1 MLKKMNDFQ
10 REDYVYESPDGDHWD
25 ITIVKTGDRKY
36 VELKNA
42 ATEVELRWDVEM
54 LLDIADAVRQ
64 ATSKPREGA
73 KAHNLKKPVVQDVRG
88 IETVAADVAVDPVV
102 PQTQEQ
108 IQADIEARLMRGK
121 PMRTPPVPGSDTAI
135 RRRR

>member
-42 ATEVELRWDVEM
+42 ATEVDLRWDVEM

-64 ATSKPREGA
+64 ASSKPHEVA
-73 KAHNLKKPVVQDVRG
+73 KKHNLKKPLIQDVRN
-88 IETVAADVAVDPVV
+88 IETGEMPDNSESNTEVAG
-102 PQTQEQ
+102 QTPEQ
-108 IQADIEARLMRGK
+108 IQADIEARLGRGR
-121 PMRTPPVPGSDTAI
+121 PSVAPAI
-135 RRRR
+135 RRA